1 MKKPVFY
8 LDLDRTIFRTDQIAK
23 FFPVLGRLYPENNAI
38 RTAYKTRESYH
49 VFPHLE
55 EGDTKTYY
63 YDLTSQLEHAG
74 LDAEQV
80 FSELRD
86 TELGDGRFEYEGAEE
101 LVRVLKAYGDVK
113 VLTYGEET
121 YQKFKAS
128 LCPSLQGLEVITTVE
143 LKVKYLN
150 QHSTAQ
156 DWIIDDK
163 VIDGITTG
171 MRAIHI
177 HHDATKPAHVH
188 SLAEAAEL
196 VRAAVS
202 RKTGK

>member
-8 LDLDRTIFRTDQIAK
+8 LDLDRTIFRTDQIAR
-23 FFPVLGRLYPENNAI
+23 FFPVLERLYPENSAI
-38 RTAYKTRESYH
+38 RTAYETRESYH
-49 VFPHLE
+49 VFPHLK
-55 EGDTKTYY
+55 EGDTRTYY
-63 YDLTSQLEHAG
+63 YDLTSQLEYAG
-74 LDAEQV
+74 LDARRV
-80 FSELRD
+80 FAELRA
-86 TELGDGRFEYEGAEE
+86 TELGDGRFEYDGADE
-101 LVRVLKAYGDVK
+101 LVRMLKTRGEVK
-113 VLTYGEET
+113 VLTYGEDT

-128 LCPSLQGLEVITTVE
+128 LCPSLQGLEVVTTVE

-171 MRAIHI
+171 MHAVHI
-177 HHDATKPAHVH
+177 HHDTAKPAQVH

-196 VRAAVS
+196 VRASVP
-202 RKTGK
+202 RKTGE